1 VRKVPSIPSCL
12 TILLSLSLTHC
23 GGEEPGL
30 NDTDDGVIDNDQDG
44 VVATADGDEQST
56 CAGDCDGHLNS
67 AENRDSLD
75 TASRTLGHPKGGVL
89 IVTLGR

>member
-1 VRKVPSIPSCL
+1 
-12 TILLSLSLTHC
+12 
-23 GGEEPGL
+23 
-30 NDTDDGVIDNDQDG
+30 